1 MAARE
6 ASTVLV
12 VDDEEPVREF
22 IESALERAGYKH
34 ISCNDPKDALTF
46 FKTNYSKVDAV
57 ITDLSMPQL
66 SGLQLARELFGIK
79 PDISIILF
87 TGRHDPVPADLVD
100 TANRVAKILFK
111 PFSPKE
117 LVEVLEGVLVHKR
130 QE

>member
-1 MAARE
+1 MTAEE

-22 IESALERAGYKH
+22 IESALDRAGYNH
-34 ISCNDPKDALTF
+34 VSCNDPKEALNF
-46 FKTNYSKVDAV
+46 FKANFNKVDAV

-66 SGLQLARELFGIK
+66 SGLQLAREFFSIK

-100 TANRVAKILFK
+100 TANRIARILFK

-117 LVEVLEGVLVHKR
+117 LVEILEGVLAHKR

>member
-1 MAARE
+1 MAAEE

-22 IESALERAGYKH
+22 IESALERAGYNH
-34 ISCNDPKDALTF
+34 VSCNDPKDALSF
-46 FKTNYSKVDAV
+46 FKTSYNEVDAV

-66 SGLQLARELFGIK
+66 SGLQLAREFFNIK

-87 TGRHDPVPADLVD
+87 TGRHDPVPPDLVD
-100 TANRVAKILFK
+100 TANRIARILFK
-111 PFSPKE
+111 PFSPKQ
-117 LVEVLEGVLVHKR
+117 LVDILREVLAHKR